1 MVVAYAK
8 RLRFWTS
15 IGSKKWFWTQNARM
29 FDALLLCEPNF
40 WILPGNN
47 IYSMRSADWVQLRAM
62 YAVLSDVQF
71 WTAISSVD
79 TLQRHTVPLQRLLYQ
94 ALIGNSH
101 PDPSH
106 RSALS
111 AGSSP

>member
-79 TLQRHTVPLQRLLYQ
+79 TR
-94 ALIGNSH
+94 
-101 PDPSH
+101 
-106 RSALS
+106 
-111 AGSSP
+111 